1 MLLEGGFTYTRHRVK
16 GEVTQWHCVQRSYC
30 KARLHT
36 KGNNVIARKNTHS
49 HENNSPI
56 FYNSQAKAGMK
67 RKACESQEPT
77 HSIMTTY
84 IGQLS
89 EESAVHLPKLNTL
102 KKTIVRSRNKAEN
115 VPPEISLQHLDIP
128 ESYTRTEKGERF
140 LLYDSG
146 VESGCQRI
154 VLFGTEANVELLST
168 AAVWLADGT
177 FKTVPS
183 LFYQLHTIYIY
194 MSYML

>member
-1 MLLEGGFTYTRHRVK
+1 MIALGPSALALGEFISNIYHISLTISYLESAHPITPYTRHRVK

-67 RKACESQEPT
+67 RKACESQVPT

-102 KKTIVRSRNKAEN
+102 KKSIVRSRNKAEN
-115 VPPEISLQHLDIP
+115 VPPAPTYI
-128 ESYTRTEKGERF
+128 T
-140 LLYDSG
+140 
-146 VESGCQRI
+146 
-154 VLFGTEANVELLST
+154 T
-168 AAVWLADGT
+168 A
-177 FKTVPS
+177 S
-183 LFYQLHTIYIY
+183 RH
-194 MSYML
+194 S